1 MTGQPVSSPRT
12 AGILLGLSYV
22 LLVLVIAFGAFW
34 IQDQFEH
41 AQDQRCDLL
50 AIQIKLAQLEVVILH
65 ASDPPPPPDVQ
76 ADIDNRVDLI
86 RGRVQI
92 ACPDTDL
99 P

>member
-1 MTGQPVSSPRT
+1 MEGT

-34 IQDQFEH
+34 IEDQFDH
-41 AQDQRCDLL
+41 AQDQRCDQL
-50 AIQIKLAQLEVVILH
+50 AIQIRLAGLQVVILRE
-65 ASDPPPPPDVQ
+65 SNPPPPPDVQ